1 MFSTSVV
8 GRRFLIVE
16 ARLNCN
22 LGHVLVVVEHDV
34 QVAYQVLD
42 KVTQID
48 RVRVAAEGGPL
59 SSARWPF
66 DPQWRD

>member
-1 MFSTSVV
+1 MV

-22 LGHVLVVVEHDV
+22 LGHVLVVVEHEV

-48 RVRVAAEGGPL
+48 RVRVAAEG
-59 SSARWPF
+59 
-66 DPQWRD
+66 